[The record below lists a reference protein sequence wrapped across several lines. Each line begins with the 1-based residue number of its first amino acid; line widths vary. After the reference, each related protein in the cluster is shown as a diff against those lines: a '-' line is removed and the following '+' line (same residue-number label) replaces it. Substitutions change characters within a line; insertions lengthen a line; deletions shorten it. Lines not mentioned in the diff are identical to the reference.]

1 MGVAT
6 AVENSINLLLN
17 NFVSSKSAALC
28 NALAPIALTGIT
40 IYLITMGWAVMR
52 GDASDSF
59 HTILWKVFKITVI
72 VGLALS
78 AGEFQGTVVDG
89 IEGIEG
95 AFLSAFGN
103 ANTIGGLIDNMAQ
116 PYNDLGQYFFKE
128 ATTSMIPDLSLYCAG
143 IIVFFAQFWL
153 FVIGLGMYLL
163 AKVAL

>member
-28 NALAPIALTGIT
+28 NALAPVALTGIT

-52 GDASDSF
+52 GDTSDSF
-59 HTILWKVFKITVI
+59 HTVLWKVFKITMI

-78 AGEFQGTVVDG
+78 AGEFQGTAVDG
-89 IEGIEG
+89 IQGIEG

-116 PYNDLGQYFFKE
+116 PYMDLGNVLWSDAFTNPILPKL
-128 ATTSMIPDLSLYCAG
+128 ALCVAAALASLS
-143 IIVFFAQFWL
+143 QF
-153 FVIGLGMYLL
+153 I
-163 AKVAL
+163 